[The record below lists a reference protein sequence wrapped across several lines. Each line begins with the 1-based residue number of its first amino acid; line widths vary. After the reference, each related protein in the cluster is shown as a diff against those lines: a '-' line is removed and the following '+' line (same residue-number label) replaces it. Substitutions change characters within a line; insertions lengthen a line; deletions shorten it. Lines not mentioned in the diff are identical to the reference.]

1 MAIDFPN
8 APSPGAQFTANSKT
22 WTFTDSKWRL
32 NVSVGGVTG
41 ATGPT
46 GPATTTNIVL
56 TAPLEVITA
65 SATAATGTINFD
77 VATQA
82 LLYYTTAAS
91 GNWTLNIRG
100 SSGVS
105 LDSVMGTG
113 QTMTIVFMATTG
125 ATPYR
130 QTGFTID
137 GNAVTPKWQ
146 FGITPS
152 SGNASS
158 IDLYTITLIKTGSA
172 AFTVIESLTQFQ

>member
-8 APSPGAQFTANSKT
+8 APSPGANFTVNAKT
-22 WTFTDSKWRL
+22 YTFTDGKWRL
-32 NVSVGGVTG
+32 NVSTGGITG

-46 GPATTTNIVL
+46 GPATTTNVVL
-56 TAPLEVITA
+56 TSPLEVITA
-65 SATAATGTINFD
+65 SATAATGTVNFD
-77 VATQA
+77 VKTQA
-82 LLYYTTAAS
+82 LLYYTVSAS
-91 GNWTLNIRG
+91 ANWTLNIRG
-100 SSGVS
+100 DSSTT
-105 LDSVMGTG
+105 LNSVMGTG
-113 QTMTIVFMATTG
+113 QSMTIVFMATTG

-146 FGITPS
+146 FGIAPS

-172 AFTVIESLTQFQ
+172 AFTVIESLTQFK

>member
-8 APSPGAQFTANSKT
+8 APSPGANFTVNSKT
-22 WTFTDSKWRL
+22 YTFTDSKWQL
-32 NVSVGGVTG
+32 NVSTGGITG

-46 GPATTTNIVL
+46 GPATTTNVVL
-56 TAPLEVITA
+56 TSPLEVITT
-65 SATAATGTINFD
+65 SATAATGTVNFD
-77 VATQA
+77 VKTQA
-82 LLYYTTAAS
+82 LLYYTTSAS
-91 GNWTLNIRG
+91 DNWTLNIRG
-100 SSGVS
+100 DSSTT

-113 QTMTIVFMATTG
+113 QTMTIVFMVTTG
-125 ATPYR
+125 VTPYR

-146 FGITPS
+146 FGIAPS

-172 AFTVIESLTQFQ
+172 AFTVIESLTQFK

>member
-1 MAIDFPN
+1 MAISFP
-8 APSPGAQFTANSKT
+8 ASPSPGASFTANSKT
-22 WTFTDSKWRL
+22 WNFTDGKWAL
-32 NVSVGGVTG
+32 NVSTVGVVGP
-41 ATGPT
+41 TGPT

-56 TAPLEVITA
+56 TSPLEVITT

-82 LLYYTTAAS
+82 LLYYTTAAT

-105 LDSVMGTG
+105 LNSIMGVS

-125 ATPYR
+125 VTPYR

-146 FGITPS
+146 FGIVPS
-152 SGNASS
+152 AGNASS
-158 IDLYTITLIKTGSA
+158 IEVYTVSIIKTGSA
-172 AFTVIESLTQFQ
+172 EFTAIESLTQFK